1 MRFQY
6 VFSEIRTGLRRNL
19 TMTVAVVI
27 TVAISIALFGTGLLI
42 RAQSETTKGYWY
54 DKIEIS
60 VFMCNAYATGAGCA
74 DGQVTDA
81 QRETIKQTLET
92 HPEVAEVFHE
102 TQDDA
107 YEHFREQFDDTISE
121 SITPDQLAESYRVAL
136 KDPEEFDGV
145 VSAVSGLP
153 GVQNVVDQREL
164 LGGLFRVLNG
174 FQVGAIIVAVLQV
187 VAATLLIA
195 NTIRLA
201 AFSRR
206 RETGIMRLVGA
217 SNFYIQLPFILE
229 AAIAGLIGSVV
240 GCLAVFGLEELIVQ
254 RLVAPNF
261 TFTAWVDRS
270 DVWSIVPL
278 LLLTGV
284 LISAVASFLTLRR
297 YLRV

>member
-1 MRFQY
+1 
-6 VFSEIRTGLRRNL
+6 
-19 TMTVAVVI
+19 
-27 TVAISIALFGTGLLI
+27 
-42 RAQSETTKGYWY
+42 GYWY
-54 DKIEIS
+54 DKVEIS

-74 DGQVTDA
+74 GGQVTDA
-81 QRETIKQTLET
+81 QRDLIQQTLDA
-92 HPEVAEVFHE
+92 HPEVDAVFHE
-102 TQDDA
+102 TQEQA
-107 YEHFREQFDDTISE
+107 YEHFQEQFQDSIAD
-121 SITPDQLAESYRVAL
+121 SITPDQLPESYRVAL
-136 KDPEEFDGV
+136 NNPEEYDGV
-145 VSAVSGLP
+145 VSAVAGLP
-153 GVQNVVDQREL
+153 GVQDVVDQREL
-164 LGGLFRVLNG
+164 LGGLFKVLNG

-187 VAATLLIA
+187 IAATLLIA

-270 DVWSIVPL
+270 DVWAIVPL

-284 LISAVASFLTLRR
+284 LISSIASFITLRR

>member
-6 VFSEIRTGLRRNL
+6 VFSEITNGLRRNL
-19 TMTVAVVI
+19 TMTIAVVI

-54 DKIEIS
+54 DKVEIS

-74 DGQVTDA
+74 GGEVTDA
-81 QRETIKQTLET
+81 QRQVISDTLES
-92 HPEVAEVFHE
+92 HPEVDEVFYE
-102 TQDDA
+102 TQEQA
-107 YEHFREQFDDTISE
+107 YEHFQSQFQDSIAD
-121 SITPDQLAESYRVAL
+121 SITPDQLPESFRVAL
-136 KDPEEFDGV
+136 NNPEEYDGV
-145 VSAVSGLP
+145 VSAVAGLP
-153 GVQNVVDQREL
+153 GVQDVVDQREL
-164 LGGLFRVLNG
+164 LGGLFRALNG
-174 FQVGAIIVAVLQV
+174 FQAGAIIVAGLQV

-229 AAIAGLIGSVV
+229 AAIAGLIGSIV
-240 GCLAVFGLEELIVQ
+240 GCLAVFGLEEFIVQ

-261 TFTAWVDRS
+261 TFTAWVDS
-270 DVWSIVPL
+270 GDVWAIVPL
-278 LLLTGV
+278 LLATGV
-284 LISAVASFLTLRR
+284 AISAVASFITLRR

>member
-1 MRFQY
+1 MRLQY
-6 VFSEIRTGLRRNL
+6 VLSEIRTGLRRNL

-54 DKIEIS
+54 DKVEIS
-60 VFMCNAYATGAGCA
+60 IFLCN
-74 DGQVTDA
+74 GQVPGPGCTGGEVTDP
-81 QRETIKQTLET
+81 QRQTILDTLEA
-92 HPEVAEVFHE
+92 HPEVEEVFHE
-102 TQDDA
+102 SQEEA
-107 YEHFREQFDDTISE
+107 YEHFKEQFDE
-121 SITPDQLAESYRVAL
+121 SVSASVTPSQLQQSYRVAL
-136 KDPEEFDGV
+136 KNPEEYDSV
-145 VSAVSGLP
+145 ESAVNGLP

-164 LGGLFRVLNG
+164 LGGLFKVLNG

-187 VAATLLIA
+187 IAATLLIA

-229 AAIAGLIGSVV
+229 AAIAGLIGSLM

-270 DVWSIVPL
+270 DVWAIVPL

-284 LISAVASFLTLRR
+284 AISAVASFLTLRR